1 MSLSDVSVTRM
12 LVLCVITSFV
22 LLLGFGRGVCDLL
35 LEEKQR
41 VELNGV
47 KSEMQKYKMQL
58 DDVVSEYNKL
68 SDAYAKLI
76 KAIMVSFTMFKYN
89 FDFYYL
95 PWSDCQSNIWCS
107 SLYHI
112 AGGQQLKMVVV
123 ESSEGAASF
132 ESVSLEGEN
141 LKSTIYNIVFH
152 FSYFLIY
159 FQQTIRNFIHHIGFS

>member
-95 PWSDCQSNIWCS
+95 P
-107 SLYHI
+107 
-112 AGGQQLKMVVV
+112 
-123 ESSEGAASF
+123 
-132 ESVSLEGEN
+132 
-141 LKSTIYNIVFH
+141 
-152 FSYFLIY
+152 
-159 FQQTIRNFIHHIGFS
+159 

>member
-47 KSEMQKYKMQL
+47 KCEMQKYKMQL

-95 PWSDCQSNIWCS
+95 P
-107 SLYHI
+107 
-112 AGGQQLKMVVV
+112 
-123 ESSEGAASF
+123 
-132 ESVSLEGEN
+132 
-141 LKSTIYNIVFH
+141 
-152 FSYFLIY
+152 
-159 FQQTIRNFIHHIGFS
+159 

>member
-22 LLLGFGRGVCDLL
+22 LLLGVGRGVCDLL
-35 LEEKQR
+35 LEEKR

-95 PWSDCQSNIWCS
+95 P
-107 SLYHI
+107 
-112 AGGQQLKMVVV
+112 
-123 ESSEGAASF
+123 
-132 ESVSLEGEN
+132 
-141 LKSTIYNIVFH
+141 
-152 FSYFLIY
+152 
-159 FQQTIRNFIHHIGFS
+159 

>member
-76 KAIMVSFTMFKYN
+76 KAVMVSFTIFKYN
-89 FDFYYL
+89 FDFFLYL
-95 PWSDCQSNIWCS
+95 P
-107 SLYHI
+107 
-112 AGGQQLKMVVV
+112 
-123 ESSEGAASF
+123 
-132 ESVSLEGEN
+132 
-141 LKSTIYNIVFH
+141 
-152 FSYFLIY
+152 
-159 FQQTIRNFIHHIGFS
+159 